1 MDAAMSRDKI
11 LQAIRNKGPVLPVHI
26 SKEIG
31 TNILFASAMLSELVA
46 RKELKIS
53 NLKIGGSPLYYIPG
67 QEQML
72 ENFIDKLND
81 KDKAVY
87 SLIKEKKLLRDSEES
102 PINRVALMSIK
113 DFAIPLEVTHNNK
126 KEIFWKWYSLDNKE
140 AEIYIKNIL
149 NGEQQKREM
158 EKEPQKQEVKQLEKP
173 KQEIKEQIKKE
184 RIKTKLS
191 KGSEK
196 DGFLVN
202 LENFLKKE
210 HLNVKDLGTK
220 NLSTGLIEMDTS
232 LGIMTFY
239 YITKN
244 KKTITEKDIGE
255 AVAQS
260 QLQNLPIILFTNGFL
275 NKKASALLDKFRNIH
290 LKRLD

>member
-1 MDAAMSRDKI
+1 MSRDKI

-87 SLIKEKKLLRDSEES
+87 SLIKGKKLLRDCEES
-102 PINRVALMSIK
+102 PINRVALRSIK

-126 KEIFWKWYSLDNKE
+126 KEIFWKWYSLDNQE
-140 AEIYIKNIL
+140 AERYIKNIL
-149 NGEQQKREM
+149 NGEQQKKQIQ
-158 EKEPQKQEVKQLEKP
+158 KEPQKQEFKKLEQP

-184 RIKTKLS
+184 RIKAKLS
-191 KGSEK
+191 KDSER
-196 DGFLVN
+196 DGFLVK

-210 HLNVKDLGTK
+210 HLNVKDLG
-220 NLSTGLIEMDTS
+220 NRNQLSTGLIEMDTS

-255 AVAQS
+255 AVAQI